1 MESVADAK
9 ANNRFWRN
17 VHFQRTKV
25 ILSRQQVSYIKKLNI
40 SISGA
45 EVSNEIY
52 PDAMFRYFNETITS
66 YCCLYHHIP
75 KQYGTGTPPTT
86 ITPQST
92 SQLVHKVRS
101 PSDGGN
107 SINELRTDSM
117 DLSTF
122 ENADLLDV
130 AKEHLDE
137 IKITDKQELM
147 SAFCCLLPL
156 VTITSRDN
164 KGNVVTVLCIFM
176 PNERA

>member
-1 MESVADAK
+1 M
-9 ANNRFWRN
+9 
-17 VHFQRTKV
+17 
-25 ILSRQQVSYIKKLNI
+25 

-45 EVSNEIY
+45 EVSNEVS
-52 PDAMFRYFNETITS
+52 PDAMFRYWNETITS
-66 YCCLYHHIP
+66 YCCLYHHTP

-86 ITPQST
+86 STPQST

-107 SINELRTDSM
+107 IINDLRTDAM

-130 AKEHLDE
+130 AKENWDE
-137 IKITDKQELM
+137 MKLTDKLELM
-147 SAFCCLLPL
+147 SAFGWLLPL

-164 KGNVVTVLCIFM
+164 QGNAVTVPRIFM
-176 PNERA
+176 PNERAWDFWWLFEVILPALLGA